1 MPEKIISV
9 NLDANETAFFAR
21 ELEFIKSRSYD
32 VVYPEL
38 KAIQLIPVSTEA
50 GSGAE
55 TITYQQ
61 FDQVGVAKIIA
72 NYADDLPRADIKGKE
87 FTAKVRSIGDSYGYN
102 VQEIRAAQMANRN
115 LTQRKANAARR
126 ANDQLVDSLAWYG
139 DATHGLVG
147 LLNNPNITAVEVQ
160 VGATTAKKKWAEK
173 NPDEIL
179 LDLNDGVTDI
189 IELTNGVEV
198 PDTILIP
205 IAQLALI
212 QKTRLAAGTDTT
224 ILQFF
229 LANNPSITRIEWVVQ
244 LKAVDPLPSGD
255 TGPKDVMVVYQRNP
269 DKLTLEIPQSYEQ
282 FPAQERNLEFVI
294 PTHSRF
300 GGVIIYYPLSVS
312 VVEGI

>member
-139 DATHGLVG
+139 DVTHGLVG

>member
-1 MPEKIISV
+1 MREKIISV

-269 DKLTLEIPQSYEQ
+269 DKLTLEIPQPYEQ